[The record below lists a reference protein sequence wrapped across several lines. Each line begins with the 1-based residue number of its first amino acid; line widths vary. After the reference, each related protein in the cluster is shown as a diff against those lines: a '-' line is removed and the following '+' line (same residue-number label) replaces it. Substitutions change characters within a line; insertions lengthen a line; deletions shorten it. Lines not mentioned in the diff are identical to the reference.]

1 MLHWAHAY
9 DTDHSETPFLIN
21 SKSGSSCC
29 WELHLQSEE
38 KKTSYALATRTEASA
53 TDELESKCISSICR
67 LSRDGLAPVVSSW
80 VLRCCPASQQGT
92 KMKERVIW
100 PTERGNGETWQQMGA
115 LIELYS
121 TDGSTACR
129 SFLWVSMKRT
139 VLRKHNKRFPKT
151 PVEKKGQ
158 EVKQSIINAGTCLWW
173 PGQRKKS
180 ETLKWNQLRNIAYE
194 FLLLFFF
201 SKPVKTLLLIKG

>member
-80 VLRCCPASQQGT
+80 VLRCCPASQQGS

-139 VLRKHNKRFPKT
+139 VLRKHEVLSNMAQQEISQDASWKERPGGET
-151 PVEKKGQ
+151 INNQCWHMPVMTWSKKKKWDSEMKPAEKH
-158 EVKQSIINAGTCLWW
+158 S
-173 PGQRKKS
+173 
-180 ETLKWNQLRNIAYE
+180 LRVSVT
-194 FLLLFFF
+194 LLFLQT
-201 SKPVKTLLLIKG
+201 S